1 MHLSPDLQASVT
13 KRRKV
18 SLDDC
23 LPCASHEAQR
33 STPVS
38 TLHSSSASTSRKR
51 MSNSK
56 EVDAESGGTAS
67 SKRRCHRGIRSAAAR
82 ECNYM
87 SAHNRHCSI
96 SATTL
101 FSEQSFK
108 ILFYN
113 VQGLISHAAELAAL
127 IRILRA
133 QPALICLNETFLDT
147 STGEVPLEGY
157 RVVARRDRKD
167 GRKCGGVAVYAL
179 DSIHSRVTMVEES
192 ATNERVWLVLH
203 ADTGPYLVGVWYRPP
218 DPGETASIDSCEEEW
233 QRLSVD
239 VLGTIFL

>member
-1 MHLSPDLQASVT
+1 MLNETLASHNLLNFSIGSAELFQLPRDSSIVTFNSFAWLNDPMIGSIVSGVVLVSAFKGIVSIRDSYSADDFKGALSTFNEEQPDCIRKLLNSSADVVWSPPTRKFPKNIPAHSQAGQLLPVTISLSMHLSPDLQASAT

-33 STPVS
+33 STPAS

-51 MSNSK
+51 MSNSE

-96 SATTL
+96 SDR
-101 FSEQSFK
+101 S
-108 ILFYN
+108 
-113 VQGLISHAAELAAL
+113 V
-127 IRILRA
+127 
-133 QPALICLNETFLDT
+133 C
-147 STGEVPLEGY
+147 
-157 RVVARRDRKD
+157 AR
-167 GRKCGGVAVYAL
+167 Y
-179 DSIHSRVTMVEES
+179 
-192 ATNERVWLVLH
+192 
-203 ADTGPYLVGVWYRPP
+203 
-218 DPGETASIDSCEEEW
+218 
-233 QRLSVD
+233 Q
-239 VLGTIFL
+239 